1 MNGTKEKGDAEIISL
16 CSLRVGDAAFG
27 MDTQQIHEVLGA
39 SVLQPVPLSH
49 DFVGGVIPYRGDV
62 LLVVCTRRLLG
73 LEPLGKVL
81 NLLVLRDEVENEL
94 FGLAVDAVDDVLTVD
109 AASFEANPC
118 TLTAAQKA
126 IFAGAYKLR
135 DGVIVRLEPEL
146 LRPSRLAE
154 IQFPGLGIRTAAGV
168 A

>member
-1 MNGTKEKGDAEIISL
+1 MGAFPLVRSL
-16 CSLRVGDAAFG
+16 PDR
-27 MDTQQIHEVLGA
+27 QH
-39 SVLQPVPLSH
+39 
-49 DFVGGVIPYRGDV
+49 
-62 LLVVCTRRLLG
+62 
-73 LEPLGKVL
+73 
-81 NLLVLRDEVENEL
+81 
-94 FGLAVDAVDDVLTVD
+94 LTD